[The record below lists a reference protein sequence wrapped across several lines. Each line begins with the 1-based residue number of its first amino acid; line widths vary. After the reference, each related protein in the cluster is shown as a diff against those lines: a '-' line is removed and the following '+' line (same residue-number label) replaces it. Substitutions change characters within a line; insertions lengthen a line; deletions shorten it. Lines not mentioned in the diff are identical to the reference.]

1 MKVRVGLGQINSV
14 VGGMREN
21 VKKMLEVVEEAQRQ
35 GVQILAF
42 PELSVCGYPPEDLVL
57 RIDFLKANVE
67 AVRELA
73 RSTATTDLVLIV
85 GFVDFSNDVYNAAAI
100 IHGGKIHAVYR
111 KSILPNYGVFDEFR
125 YFARG
130 RKPLVIDL
138 AGIRVGITICEDIW
152 VPEGPMGAEVV
163 AGNANLIL
171 NISASPFETGKPR
184 MREEMAGVRARDY
197 RVPVVYTNLVGGQ
210 DELVFDGH
218 SFVVD
223 HKGEVIARAKGFE
236 EDLLVVDLHLEEA
249 VLAKLHE
256 PRRRQVEG
264 FQECE
269 IVNLKVEKNAPS
281 DNVSNR
287 IEILKGELEDTLDAL
302 ILGVKDYVKKNG
314 FKKVVLGLSG
324 GIDSS
329 LTASIATLALGPE
342 NVKGVLMPS
351 RYSSKE
357 SVDDALELGKNLGIQ
372 TFVIPIEEAF
382 QAYLKTLEEAFIGFP
397 PDVTEENLQARIR
410 GNILMALSNKFGW
423 LVLAPGNKSE
433 MSVGY
438 ATLYGD
444 MAGGFAVIKDI
455 YKTEVYKIG
464 RIINARFPKP
474 VIPEN
479 VFTKPPSAELRPGQT
494 DQEKL
499 PPYDVLDSILR
510 MYIDEDKPIEYI
522 IGEGYDEELVK
533 SVIKMV
539 KNSEYKR
546 RQAAP
551 GVKVSSR
558 AFGKERRLPI
568 TNHYD
573 PE

>member
-1 MKVRVGLGQINSV
+1 MVIRIGLGQINSI
-14 VGGMREN
+14 VGGMDEN
-21 VKKMLEVVEEAQRQ
+21 VEKILRYVEEAEENN
-35 GVQILAF
+35 VQLLVF
-42 PELSVCGYPPEDLVL
+42 PELSICGYPPEDLVL
-57 RIDFLKANVE
+57 RLDFLQANVR
-67 AVRELA
+67 AVERLA
-73 RSTATTDLVLIV
+73 QSTTQKDLVLIV
-85 GFVDFSNDVYNAAAI
+85 GFVDFKDDVYNAAAI
-100 IHGGKIHAVYR
+100 IHRGRIKAVYR

-130 RKPLVIDL
+130 HKPLVLNVD
-138 AGIRVGITICEDIW
+138 GIRIGLTICEDIW
-152 VPEGPMGAEVV
+152 VPEGPMSAEVI
-163 AGNANLIL
+163 GGSANLII

-184 MREEMAGVRARDY
+184 VREEMVGVRARDY

-223 HKGEVIARAKGFE
+223 HTGKVISRARGFE
-236 EDLLVVDLHLEEA
+236 EDLLIVDLHLEEA

-264 FQECE
+264 TQECE
-269 IVNLKVEKNAPS
+269 IVDIEGALKPPEDLIKTRVEP
-281 DNVSNR
+281 
-287 IEILKGELEDTLDAL
+287 LKDDLDGTLEAL
-302 ILGVKDYVKKNG
+302 ILAVKDYVRKNG
-314 FKKVVLGLSG
+314 FQKVVLGLSG

-351 RYSSKE
+351 RYTSKE
-357 SVDDALELGKNLGIQ
+357 SIDDALALGKNLGIQ
-372 TFVIPIEEAF
+372 TLTIPIEKAF
-382 QAYLKTLEEAFIGFP
+382 QAFLETLEEIFKDLP
-397 PDVTEENLQARIR
+397 HDTTEENLQARIR

-423 LVLAPGNKSE
+423 LVLVPGNKSE

-455 YKTEVYKIG
+455 YKTDVYKLANLVN
-464 RIINARFPKP
+464 RRFPKP
-474 VIPEN
+474 VIPER
-479 VFTKPPSAELRPGQT
+479 VFKKPPTAELRPGQT

-499 PPYDVLDSILR
+499 PPYEILDDILR
-510 MYIDEDKPIEYI
+510 MYIDEDKPIDFI
-522 IGEGYDEELVK
+522 VNEGYDRDLVK

-551 GVKVSSR
+551 GVKVSPR

>member
-21 VKKMLEVVEEAQRQ
+21 VKKMSEVVEKAQRQ

-42 PELSVCGYPPEDLVL
+42 PELSVCGYPPEDLML
-57 RIDFLKANVE
+57 RTDFLKANVE
-67 AVRELA
+67 AVQELA
-73 RSTATTDLVLIV
+73 RSTVNTGLVLIV
-85 GFVDFSNDVYNAAAI
+85 GFVDFGNDIYNAAAI
-100 IHGGKIHAVYR
+100 IHEGKIRAIYR

-130 RKPLVIDL
+130 RQPLVIDL

-184 MREEMAGVRARDY
+184 MREEIVGVRARDY
-197 RVPVVYTNLVGGQ
+197 RVPIIYTNLVGGQ

-218 SFVVD
+218 SFVVN
-223 HKGEVIARAKGFE
+223 HEGEVIARAKGFE
-236 EDLLVVDLHLEEA
+236 EDFLVVDLHLEEA

-256 PRRRQVEG
+256 PRRRQVES

-269 IVNLKVEKNAPS
+269 IVSLKVEKNAPP
-281 DNVSNR
+281 DNASNR
-287 IEILKGELEDTLDAL
+287 VEMLKGELGDTLDAL
-302 ILGVKDYVKKNG
+302 VLGVRDYVKKNG
-314 FKKVVLGLSG
+314 FSEVVLGLSG

-329 LTASIATLALGPE
+329 VTASIATLALGSE

-357 SVDDALELGKNLGIQ
+357 SVDDALELGENLGIQ
-372 TFVIPIEEAF
+372 TFVIPIEKAF
-382 QAYLKTLEEAFIGFP
+382 QAYLETLEEVFTGFP

-423 LVLAPGNKSE
+423 LVLVPGNKSE

-455 YKTEVYKIG
+455 YKTAVYKIG
-464 RIINARFPKP
+464 RIINTRFPKP

-479 VFTKPPSAELRPGQT
+479 VFKKPPSAELRPGQT

-522 IGEGYDEELVK
+522 VEEGYDEELVK

-573 PE
+573 PK

>member
-21 VKKMLEVVEEAQRQ
+21 VKKMSEVVEKAQRQ
-35 GVQILAF
+35 GVQILTF
-42 PELSVCGYPPEDLVL
+42 PELSVCGYPPEDLML

-67 AVRELA
+67 AVQEFA
-73 RSTATTDLVLIV
+73 RSTVNTGLVLIV
-85 GFVDFSNDVYNAAAI
+85 GFVDFGNDIYNAAAI
-100 IHGGKIHAVYR
+100 IHEGKIRAIYR

-184 MREEMAGVRARDY
+184 MREEMVGVRARDY
-197 RVPVVYTNLVGGQ
+197 RVPIIYTNLVGGQ

-218 SFVVD
+218 SFVVN

-236 EDLLVVDLHLEEA
+236 EDFLVVDLHLEEA

-256 PRRRQVEG
+256 PRRRQVEN

-269 IVNLKVEKNAPS
+269 IVSLKVEKNAPS
-281 DNVSNR
+281 GNVPNR
-287 IEILKGELEDTLDAL
+287 VEMLKGELEDTLDAL
-302 ILGVKDYVKKNG
+302 VLGVRDYVKKNG
-314 FKKVVLGLSG
+314 FSKVVLGLSG

-329 LTASIATLALGPE
+329 VTASIATLALGSE

-357 SVDDALELGKNLGIQ
+357 SVDDALELGENLGIQ
-372 TFVIPIEEAF
+372 TFVIPIEKAF
-382 QAYLKTLEEAFIGFP
+382 QAYLETLEEVFTGFP

-423 LVLAPGNKSE
+423 LVLVPGNKSE

-455 YKTEVYKIG
+455 YKTAVYKIG
-464 RIINARFPKP
+464 RIINTRFPKP

-479 VFTKPPSAELRPGQT
+479 VFKKPPSAELRPGQT

-522 IGEGYDEELVK
+522 VEEGYDEELVK

-539 KNSEYKR
+539 KDSEYKR

-558 AFGKERRLPI
+558 ALGKERRLPI

-573 PE
+573 PK